1 MRSQREQYV
10 EVINEL
16 DRVGQAPTA
25 AELEPLCERTARL
38 DDELTAVTDRGER
51 HELDKLSREAN
62 TLLRN
67 AYARGRIALD
77 VADAARAREIH
88 DALYPNHLSP
98 HRLPTNNHP
107 ERGGP
112 INAFALAARRE
123 REELERPGPWD
134 GFDR

>member
-10 EVINEL
+10 EVIDEL
-16 DRVGQAPTA
+16 AHVGETPTA
-25 AELEPLCERTARL
+25 TELKPLCEHTARL
-38 DDELTAVTDRGER
+38 DDRLAEVTDRGER
-51 HELDKLSREAN
+51 HELDKLSRQAN
-62 TLLRN
+62 TLLRR
-67 AYARGRIALD
+67 AYARGNFALD

-98 HRLPTNNHP
+98 HRTPANDRP
-107 ERGGP
+107 ERSGP

>member
-10 EVINEL
+10 EVIDEL
-16 DRVGQAPTA
+16 DRVGPAPTA
-25 AELEPLCERTARL
+25 AELQPLCERTARL
-38 DDELTAVTDRGER
+38 TTVTDRGER
-51 HELDKLSREAN
+51 HELDKLSRQAN
-62 TLLRN
+62 TELRK

-88 DALYPNHLSP
+88 DALYPSHLSP
-98 HRLPTNNHP
+98 HRTPANDHP
-107 ERGGP
+107 ERSGP